1 MIVSF
6 SGPVFRD
13 RCALSDNCRVFEHA
27 PISAWVV
34 CNAHESMLPRQ
45 RGGAKR
51 ERGFNRNLGI
61 DPCKP
66 KLWTRK
72 RSGACL
78 AIYGMWAACPL
89 ELSSSEDSGQ
99 ATKGAWWMPRHQEAM
114 KDVVNCEMPRGAV
127 SRRRSVDIR
136 MGKPGGRNGPS
147 SNGEYIAIRSQ
158 PGEVKHL
165 STRRKRNQP
174 RLR

>member
-1 MIVSF
+1 MHTV
-6 SGPVFRD
+6 
-13 RCALSDNCRVFEHA
+13 
-27 PISAWVV
+27 
-34 CNAHESMLPRQ
+34 NAAAEGS
-45 RGGAKR
+45 GAKEEVSTETLESTHDNQPWPFAVR
-51 ERGFNRNLGI
+51 AV
-61 DPCKP
+61 
-66 KLWTRK
+66 
-72 RSGACL
+72 SGDN
-78 AIYGMWAACPL
+78 GMWATCPRAL
-89 ELSSSEDSGQ
+89 ELADRGQ

-147 SNGEYIAIRSQ
+147 PTAEYIGGRSQ

>member
-1 MIVSF
+1 MHTSQCCRGNAVARKEKEVSTETLESTHAKPSPRRASAGGRVWRF
-6 SGPVFRD
+6 TACGP
-13 RCALSDNCRVFEHA
+13 HA
-27 PISAWVV
+27 
-34 CNAHESMLPRQ
+34 
-45 RGGAKR
+45 
-51 ERGFNRNLGI
+51 
-61 DPCKP
+61 
-66 KLWTRK
+66 
-72 RSGACL
+72 
-78 AIYGMWAACPL
+78 L
-89 ELSSSEDSGQ
+89 ELSSSSGGGQ

-127 SRRRSVDIR
+127 SRRRSVDVR